1 MPPLNP
7 AQRYQIEHDIRLGA
21 TNKVIA
27 LGIGC
32 SLSTIEREI
41 GRCGPKAM
49 YRATVA
55 QAHRDRCGQISAA
68 NHPTISPETWE
79 LACEQVS
86 KKNSPEQVIRENHL
100 TLCPSS
106 IYRYLKRTGKRL
118 VQQQLRHYSV
128 TQKRGRRTG
137 QMPWVK
143 DEGVQSIRDRPQ
155 AINTRDTIGHL
166 EADSIVGKRNEPD
179 KILVI
184 IDRASRFVR
193 LGLVRHGTA
202 AEVASLFAKWQD
214 NNVGIP
220 MLSVTTDQGY
230 EFSALPKQ
238 LSGRLYACDPGK
250 PYQKG
255 QVEHVNK
262 LIRQYIPKGVSLRDI
277 TQAKLDWV
285 ALQLNSRVRKRLGW
299 KSPLTVLSEMTDRTV
314 KSKANLPYC
323 LETTVFIRV
332 LLAARDQR
340 VRGVIVNR
348 LEVFGFERVG
358 YDAFVTIQRSCNIAY
373 QVFNKLGVVV
383 CPLGDEFFIDTLQ
396 YAIQFTRRLF
406 LGDAYDFVY
415 RNRLRRLDGHG
426 DV

>member
-1 MPPLNP
+1 
-7 AQRYQIEHDIRLGA
+7 
-21 TNKVIA
+21 
-27 LGIGC
+27 
-32 SLSTIEREI
+32 
-41 GRCGPKAM
+41 
-49 YRATVA
+49 
-55 QAHRDRCGQISAA
+55 
-68 NHPTISPETWE
+68 
-79 LACEQVS
+79 
-86 KKNSPEQVIRENHL
+86 
-100 TLCPSS
+100 
-106 IYRYLKRTGKRL
+106 

-262 LIRQYIPKGVSLRDI
+262 LIRQYIPKGVSLRDV

-314 KSKANLPYC
+314 KSKANLPKC
-323 LETTVFIRV
+323 LKTPV
-332 LLAARDQR
+332 
-340 VRGVIVNR
+340 
-348 LEVFGFERVG
+348 
-358 YDAFVTIQRSCNIAY
+358 
-373 QVFNKLGVVV
+373 
-383 CPLGDEFFIDTLQ
+383 
-396 YAIQFTRRLF
+396 
-406 LGDAYDFVY
+406 
-415 RNRLRRLDGHG
+415 
-426 DV
+426 

>member
-7 AQRYQIEHDIRLGA
+7 LQRYQIEHDIRLGA
-21 TNKVIA
+21 TNEVIA
-27 LGIGC
+27 RGVGC

-41 GRCGPKAM
+41 GRCGPKVM
-49 YRATVA
+49 YRASAA
-55 QAHRDRCGQISAA
+55 QAHRYRCGQSSAA
-68 NHPTISPETWE
+68 NHPTIAPETWE

-86 KKNSPEQVIRENHL
+86 KKNSPEQVIRQHHL
-100 TLCPSS
+100 TLWPSS
-106 IYRYLKRTGKRL
+106 IYRYLKRTGKRR

-128 TQKRGRRTG
+128 TQKRGKRTG

-143 DEGVQSIRDRPQ
+143 DAGVQSIHDRPQ

-193 LGLVRHGTA
+193 LGLVRHGTT

-214 NNVGIP
+214 DKVGIP

-238 LSGRLYACDPGK
+238 LAGRLYACDPGK

-262 LIRQYIPKGVSLRDI
+262 LIRQYIPKGVSLRAI
-277 TQAKLDWV
+277 TQVQLDWI
-285 ALQLNSRVRKRLGW
+285 ALELNSRVRKRLGW

-314 KSKANLPYC
+314 MSKANLPNYLKTPAC
-323 LETTVFIRV
+323 RRVFQIY
-332 LLAARDQR
+332 
-340 VRGVIVNR
+340 G
-348 LEVFGFERVG
+348 G
-358 YDAFVTIQRSCNIAY
+358 AY
-373 QVFNKLGVVV
+373 AG
-383 CPLGDEFFIDTLQ
+383 
-396 YAIQFTRRLF
+396 A
-406 LGDAYDFVY
+406 
-415 RNRLRRLDGHG
+415 
-426 DV
+426 

>member
-1 MPPLNP
+1 MPTLNP

-21 TNKVIA
+21 TNKFIA

-214 NNVGIP
+214 NNVGIL

-250 PYQKG
+250 PYPKG

-262 LIRQYIPKGVSLRDI
+262 LIRQYIPKGVSLRDV

-314 KSKANLPYC
+314 KSKANLPFC
-323 LETTVFIRV
+323 SKLPAVARLCKPCSAISVFV
-332 LLAARDQR
+332 PA
-340 VRGVIVNR
+340 
-348 LEVFGFERVG
+348 
-358 YDAFVTIQRSCNIAY
+358 
-373 QVFNKLGVVV
+373 
-383 CPLGDEFFIDTLQ
+383 
-396 YAIQFTRRLF
+396 
-406 LGDAYDFVY
+406 
-415 RNRLRRLDGHG
+415 
-426 DV
+426 